1 MDDLQAQFRQQIDE
15 YLMTIQN
22 KVEELFKEAIQESIY
37 DYYTPI
43 PEEHGGYHRNYTFL
57 NSVTAHIDMKSG
69 IMYVYSDLNEGS
81 QYYSAVDGS
90 PQFQNIGHWMESGH
104 SDNTGY
110 GGQYHQFEGRNYLE
124 RAKELINQE
133 FPDLQIQILDNEDI

>member
-22 KVEELFKEAIQESIY
+22 KVEELFRQSIQECIY
-37 DYYTPI
+37 DYYQPTV
-43 PEEHGGYHRNYTFL
+43 YQRNYTFL
-57 NSVTAHIDMKSG
+57 NSVTAHIDLASG
-69 IMYVYSDLNEGS
+69 VMYVYSDINEGT